1 MDERRSGGGEDVE
14 KGVKEY
20 SQSSQFGVGLEEEL
34 REELQFVSV
43 QTSEER
49 ESSKKQVG
57 CEKNV
62 WMIKHCQIIQEKIR
76 GGGVGG

>member
-1 MDERRSGGGEDVE
+1 ME
-14 KGVKEY
+14 KGVEEY

-49 ESSKKQVG
+49 EKKKQTR
-57 CEKNV
+57 
-62 WMIKHCQIIQEKIR
+62 WL
-76 GGGVGG
+76 